1 MNHSL
6 LTVFPLLLVLIAGHS
21 CSRTEHQFHSPEASF
36 LNISEQGQGWIAVSI
51 SPFDGS
57 KDTLVI
63 RHPVSRIIAMST
75 SYVGFLDALGCDSV
89 ICGVSG
95 VNYVSSPELR
105 SRSVAD
111 VGYEANPDYEKIMA
125 LHPDVL
131 LTYQVSGAKSQ
142 FLSKLEALDIPVFI
156 LHEHLESNPLAR
168 ASYIR
173 FFGALTGRMHEADS
187 VLEAVSSDYVALADS
202 VSKNM
207 GERRKVLMN
216 IPYDDAW
223 FIPGENNYLSCL
235 VRDAGGEV
243 LGGKPGQE
251 TSSSIFIETA
261 YSLSKEADLWLNV
274 GWCQSLE
281 QLLGINPLFGDML
294 TNIQNNAAARGHDR
308 NSVVWND
315 NLRLNPSGGN
325 DFWESGVVRP
335 DLMLRDLVGIFGDG
349 GGNETYYRMIR

>member
-1 MNHSL
+1 MNRIL
-6 LTVFPLLLVLIAGHS
+6 PTVFPLLFVLLAGSS
-21 CSRTEHQFHSPEASF
+21 CGRTEHRSHSTEASF

-57 KDTLVI
+57 KDTLDI
-63 RHPVSRIIAMST
+63 RRPVNRIIAMST

-95 VNYVSSPELR
+95 VKYVSSTELR

-111 VGYEANPDYEKIMA
+111 VGHEANPDYEKIMA
-125 LHPDVL
+125 LHPDVV

-142 FLSKLEALDIPVFI
+142 FLSKLDDLGIPVFV

-173 FFGALTGRMHEADS
+173 FFGALTGKMAAADS
-187 VLEAVSSDYVALADS
+187 ILSAVSLRYEALADS
-202 VSKNM
+202 VRQNARH
-207 GERRKVLMN
+207 RRKVLMN
-216 IPYDDAW
+216 IPYDDSW
-223 FIPGENNYLSCL
+223 FIPGGNNYLSRL

-243 LGGKPGQE
+243 LGSKDWQE
-251 TSSSIFIETA
+251 TSSAIFIETA
-261 YSLSKEADLWLNV
+261 YSLSKEADLWLDV

-281 QLLGINPLFGDML
+281 QLLGINPLFGNML
-294 TNIQNNAAARGHDR
+294 TNIQNNAAARGHER

-335 DLMLRDLVGIFGDG
+335 DLILRDLVGIFNDCGR
-349 GGNETYYRMIR
+349 NETYYRVLR